1 MLGLAQG
8 EVGRGLRAGC
18 DSLQEGCQAAAAAM
32 GIILYDTLWTSA
44 AVFFRLIER
53 LLEVWNLVGLIWA
66 CPRTDAM
73 TLMDVLTTFV
83 GADDGRDGVPGVLP
97 A

>member
-1 MLGLAQG
+1 
-8 EVGRGLRAGC
+8 
-18 DSLQEGCQAAAAAM
+18 M

-73 TLMDVLTTFV
+73 TLPDMGLP
-83 GADDGRDGVPGVLP
+83 ADGRYDAYGRVDDLRERR
-97 A
+97 

>member
-1 MLGLAQG
+1 
-8 EVGRGLRAGC
+8 
-18 DSLQEGCQAAAAAM
+18 M
-32 GIILYDTLWTSA
+32 GIILYGTLWTSA

-83 GADDGRDGVPGVLP
+83 SADDGPDRRAGRAAGVMRTQRC
-97 A
+97 